1 MKGAFVNSDV
11 RIVRGV
17 NIATLVFS
25 VMGALIG
32 GALVALLLSASSM
45 LSDPDFFRYVC
56 SGITG

>member
-1 MKGAFVNSDV
+1 MNSDV

-45 LSDPDFFRYVC
+45 
-56 SGITG
+56 